1 MTRNTLLTTGLAAM
15 LAAAAFAAPDH
26 EAPIRAMVEG
36 GLHDE
41 IATAEVIAAVRAQNA
56 KTGGL
61 DQAAIDALDAQWRNE
76 VDSGGGPLVNE
87 VLDAAISDYLRS
99 VQTKHQGMLTE
110 VFVMDAKGLVV
121 GESDPTSDYWQGD
134 EAKWQKTYGSG
145 GDVTFVDA
153 VEMDESTQTLQSQVS
168 FTLIDPAN
176 GEAVGAVTAG
186 INVEMLMQ

>member
-1 MTRNTLLTTGLAAM
+1 MHRKTLTMTSLAA
-15 LAAAAFAAPDH
+15 LVAVAALAAPDH
-26 EAPIRAMVEG
+26 EAPIIAMVDDSLRG
-36 GLHDE
+36 E
-41 IATAEVIAAVRAQNA
+41 IATAEVIAAVRAQNEA
-56 KTGGL
+56 NAGL

-76 VDSGGGPLVNE
+76 VDSGGGPLVNG
-87 VLDAAISDYLRS
+87 VLGAAVSEYLRS
-99 VQTKHQGMLTE
+99 VQAKHQGMLTE

-121 GESDPTSDYWQGD
+121 GESDATSDYWQAD

-145 GDVTFVDA
+145 GDATFVDE

-186 INVEMLMQ
+186 VNVEMLMQ